1 MDMIQKDYTKQ
12 VEEENYLLKQK
23 LDEYIKQLEES
34 NRNLQDKLEE
44 SEKKHDDFLDKPMYI
59 YMDGNSRSF
68 DNLSFTDK
76 NGTLEGE
83 LRVVTSMRYIQ
94 SDNRRF
100 DDDETRIYEQSW
112 ENDGKGGFKWV
123 TRADFKLN
131 ISSVNIK
138 AKTRK
143 LKTNWTASSV
153 DDLKSIGNL
162 GEIDLSGVEEE
173 IRKEMEKFIKP
184 IKKPNAKEIKKYGEK
199 KNAK

>member
-1 MDMIQKDYTKQ
+1 MKQ
-12 VEEENYLLKQK
+12 
-23 LDEYIKQLEES
+23 DEYIKQLEDS

-44 SEKKHDDFLDKPMYI
+44 SEKKHDDFLDKPVYI
-59 YMDGNSRSF
+59 YMDWNSRSF

-76 NGTLEGE
+76 NGVLDGE
-83 LRVVTSMRYIQ
+83 IRIVTNMRYIQ
-94 SDNRRF
+94 SDDRTF
-100 DDDETRIYEQSW
+100 GDEGSGIYEQSW
-112 ENDGKGGFKWV
+112 ENCEDGFKWV
-123 TRADFKLN
+123 TRANFKLN

-143 LKTNWTASSV
+143 LKMNWTADTV

-173 IRKEMEKFIKP
+173 MRKEMEKFTKP
-184 IKKPNAKEIKKYGEK
+184 IKKPTAKEIKKYGKK